1 MTTLPSWRAS
11 NPDGFADVVV
21 TAAQQLGVRPLAVE
35 KDYWACEALRAITVA
50 HPGEVVFKG
59 GTSLE
64 KLRIIRRFSED
75 LDLLVIGGHGSNRAA
90 ERALKSMIAAAAD
103 ATGGQASGGHSG
115 GRPGSFHR
123 SAYLAPPLA
132 YSAEPSAIA
141 DAGTILVELGQSGGP
156 NPHRARQVT
165 SLLSR
170 QLADAGFDT
179 SAWGDLTSF
188 DVAVLHPGRTLI
200 EKLLRV
206 NNFASDPTAQDGVHG
221 WPRIG
226 RQFYDLWALLGNE
239 EVLEFLTD
247 KLTVT
252 DVLTSCFEISQAFT
266 PDLPVPDGG
275 FAASPAFDAAGPL
288 AVRLRAEHD
297 IAMEGLYYGTD
308 KPPTFDEALERVHA
322 HSALLTVNS

>member
-11 NPDGFADVVV
+11 DPDGFADVVM

-297 IAMEGLYYGTD
+297 AAMEGLYYGTD
-308 KPPTFDEALERVHA
+308 EPPAFNEVLERVHA
-322 HSALLTVNS
+322 HSALLAVS

>member
-1 MTTLPSWRAS
+1 MTVLPSWRDA
-11 NPDGFADVVV
+11 NPDGFAEVVV

-75 LDLLVIGGHGSNRAA
+75 LDLLVVGDYGSNRAA
-90 ERALKSMIAAAAD
+90 ERALKSMVNAAAT
-103 ATGGQASGGHSG
+103 ATGGEASGGRSG
-115 GRPGSFHR
+115 GKPGSFHR
-123 SAYLAPPLA
+123 SAYLAPPL
-132 YSAEPSAIA
+132 SHSDEPGSIA
-141 DAGTILVELGQSGGP
+141 DAAAILVELGQSGGP
-156 NPHRARQVT
+156 NPHTARQVT
-165 SLLSR
+165 SLLAR

-179 SAWGDLTSF
+179 SAWGDLAAF
-188 DVAVLHPGRTLI
+188 DVTVLHPGRTLI

-206 NNFASDPTAQDGVHG
+206 NNFASDPAAQEGVHG

-226 RQFYDLWALLGNE
+226 RQFYDLWALLGND

-247 KLTVT
+247 KPTVT

-297 IAMEGLYYGTD
+297 GAMEGLYYGTD
-308 KPPTFDEALERVHA
+308 EPPTFDEVLERVHA
-322 HSALLTVNS
+322 HSALLAVS

>member
-50 HPGEVVFKG
+50 HTGEVVFKG

-90 ERALKSMIAAAAD
+90 ERALKSMIEAAAG

>member
-11 NPDGFADVVV
+11 DPDGFADVVM

-75 LDLLVIGGHGSNRAA
+75 LDLLAVGKYGSNRAA
-90 ERALKSMIAAAAD
+90 ERALKSMIEAAAR
-103 ATGGQASGGHSG
+103 ATGGEASGGRSG
-115 GRPGSFHR
+115 GKPGSFHR
-123 SAYLAPPLA
+123 SAYLAPPL
-132 YSAEPSAIA
+132 SHSGEPGAIA
-141 DAGTILVELGQSGGP
+141 DAGAILVELGQSGGP
-156 NPHRARQVT
+156 NPHRDRQVT
-165 SLLSR
+165 SLLTR
-170 QLADAGFDT
+170 QLTDAGFDT
-179 SAWGDLTSF
+179 SAWGDLAAF
-188 DVAVLHPGRTLI
+188 DVPVLHPGRTLI

-206 NNFASDPTAQDGVHG
+206 NNFASDPAAQEGVHG

-297 IAMEGLYYGTD
+297 AAMEGLYYGTD
-308 KPPTFDEALERVHA
+308 EPPAFNEVLERVHA
-322 HSALLTVNS
+322 HSALLAVS

>member
-1 MTTLPSWRAS
+1 MTVLPSWRAS
-11 NPDGFADVVV
+11 DPDGFAEVVV

-35 KDYWACEALRAITVA
+35 KDYWACEALRGMTVA

-75 LDLLVIGGHGSNRAA
+75 LDLLVVGEYESNRAA
-90 ERALKSMIAAAAD
+90 ERALKSMVEAAAT
-103 ATGGQASGGHSG
+103 ATGGEASGGRSG
-115 GRPGSFHR
+115 GKPGSFHR
-123 SAYLAPPLA
+123 SAYLAPPL
-132 YSAEPSAIA
+132 SHSGEPGSIA
-141 DAGTILVELGQSGGP
+141 DAAAILIELGQSGGP
-156 NPHRARQVT
+156 NPHTARQVT
-165 SLLSR
+165 SLLAR

-179 SAWGDLTSF
+179 LAWGDLAAF

-206 NNFASDPTAQDGVHG
+206 NNFTSDPTAQEGVYG

-226 RQFYDLWALLGNE
+226 RQFYDLWALLGND

-247 KLTVT
+247 KPTVT
-252 DVLTSCFEISQAFT
+252 EVLTSCFEISQAFT

-275 FAASPAFDAAGPL
+275 FAASPAFDSEGPL

-297 IAMEGLYYGTD
+297 AAMDGLYYGTD
-308 KPPTFDEALERVHA
+308 TPPTFDEVLDRIHA
-322 HSALLTVNS
+322 NSSLLTTD

>member
-1 MTTLPSWRAS
+1 MTVLPSWRAS
-11 NPDGFADVVV
+11 DPDGFAEVVG

-75 LDLLVIGGHGSNRAA
+75 LDLLVVGKYGSNRAA
-90 ERALKSMIAAAAD
+90 ERALKSMIEAAAG
-103 ATGGQASGGHSG
+103 ATGGEASGGRSG
-115 GRPGSFHR
+115 GKPGSFHR
-123 SAYLAPPLA
+123 SAYLASVLEH
-132 YSAEPSAIA
+132 SGEPGAIA
-141 DAGTILVELGQSGGP
+141 DASAILVELGQSGGP
-156 NPHRARQVT
+156 NPHQARQVT
-165 SLLSR
+165 SLLAR

-179 SAWGDLTSF
+179 STWGDLAAF

-206 NNFASDPTAQDGVHG
+206 NNFASDPTAQEGVHG

-226 RQFYDLWALLGNE
+226 RQFYDLWALLGND
-239 EVLEFLTD
+239 EVLEFLHD
-247 KLTVT
+247 KATVVE
-252 DVLTSCFEISQAFT
+252 VLASCYEISQAFT

-275 FAASPAFDAAGPL
+275 FAASPAFDSGGPL

-297 IAMEGLYYGTD
+297 AAMEGLYYGTD
-308 KPPTFDEALERVHA
+308 TPPTFDEVLERIHTN
-322 HSALLTVNS
+322 SALLTTD

>member
-50 HPGEVVFKG
+50 HTGEVVFKG

-123 SAYLAPPLA
+123 SAYLAPPRVFGGAECDRRRRHHLGRTRPVRWAESAPCSAGHLA
-132 YSAEPSAIA
+132 AVPPTRRRRFRHLGLGRLDLVRRRCPSSRAHPHRETATGEQLRQRPNRPRWSTRLATHRSPVLRPVGTPSA
-141 DAGTILVELGQSGGP
+141 TK
-156 NPHRARQVT
+156 R
-165 SLLSR
+165 
-170 QLADAGFDT
+170 F
-179 SAWGDLTSF
+179 
-188 DVAVLHPGRTLI
+188 
-200 EKLLRV
+200 
-206 NNFASDPTAQDGVHG
+206 
-221 WPRIG
+221 
-226 RQFYDLWALLGNE
+226 
-239 EVLEFLTD
+239 
-247 KLTVT
+247 
-252 DVLTSCFEISQAFT
+252 
-266 PDLPVPDGG
+266 
-275 FAASPAFDAAGPL
+275 
-288 AVRLRAEHD
+288 
-297 IAMEGLYYGTD
+297 
-308 KPPTFDEALERVHA
+308 
-322 HSALLTVNS
+322 